1 MLLQDFYKIITSE
14 TPFGYWR
21 HLLGITCLV
30 VDWNKLYSFD
40 WVATLHVWKQNRETE
55 KKKTFMYFCCSVT
68 QSCPTLCNP
77 KHCSTPGFPVLHHL
91 LEFAQT
97 HVHSISDVIQPSH
110 PLCPLLLLP
119 SIFPIIRVFFPMN
132 QLFPSGGQ
140 SIGASTAVSQ
150 WIFRVDFL

>member
-40 WVATLHVWKQNRETE
+40 WGATLHVWKQNRETE

-68 QSCPTLCNP
+68 QSCPTLCDP
-77 KHCSTPGFPVLHHL
+77 KHCSTPGFPVLHYL

-119 SIFPIIRVFFPMN
+119 SIFPSIRVFSDDSALPIKWLKYYTGV
-132 QLFPSGGQ
+132 QLQ
-140 SIGASTAVSQ
+140 H
-150 WIFRVDFL
+150 